1 MNILRLI
8 LVTLP
13 VLLTGG
19 IVALFGWI
27 YRLNT
32 QGRAMEALARKY
44 HGIALSRGFH
54 PQVQFPYFG
63 STCTLGTRS
72 SWTDPVRRQTFLRL
86 HWPNRS
92 IVLEVAETALA
103 GRLSHSGLRPI
114 LTGDGEFDHVYSV
127 RSTDPE
133 LAQKWLDDNFRWR
146 FRELARATGPVPL
159 ALRIE
164 RGLVTIARGGWLDTL
179 AELDDFLRL
188 SLQLID
194 QLKVAEVRGIEFVN
208 ADQAT
213 VLDDVICPVCSE
225 QIGAEMVVC
234 VRCRTPHCR
243 ECWEYNTH
251 CATFACGEK
260 RFFASS
266 HPHPPARSTAN
277 RPTLPLPPPLP

>member
-1 MNILRLI
+1 MAYASSGFPPALNLLGKMNILRLI

-19 IVALFGWI
+19 IFALFSWI

-32 QGRAMEALARKY
+32 QGRAMDALARKY

-63 STCTLGTRS
+63 SNCTVGTRS

-86 HWPNRS
+86 PWPNRKLA
-92 IVLEVAETALA
+92 LEVAAPPLA
-103 GRLSHSGLRPI
+103 ERLSKSGTSIL
-114 LTGDGEFDHVYSV
+114 LTGDDEFD
-127 RSTDPE
+127 RNWAIRTNDLE

-146 FRELARATGPVPL
+146 FRELHRASGSVPL

-164 RGLVTIARGGWLDTL
+164 RGLLTIVHGAWLDSL
-179 AELDDFLRL
+179 PELDDFLRL
-188 SLQLID
+188 GLQLVD
-194 QLKVAEVRGIEFVN
+194 QLRVAEVRGIEFVN
-208 ADQAT
+208 AGQAT
-213 VLDDVICPVCSE
+213 VLDDVVCPVCSE
-225 QIGAEMVVC
+225 RIGTEMVVC

-243 ECWEYNTH
+243 ECWDYNTH

-260 RFFASS
+260 RFFT
-266 HPHPPARSTAN
+266 TAK
-277 RPTLPLPPPLP
+277 R